1 MNHTSK
7 KRIGIDARFYGAAGI
22 GRYISCLLKE
32 LETDEV
38 HEYFV
43 FLNQTGFDFF
53 NPTNKNFHKVLCDI
67 PWYSWK
73 EQLVLPFVFGRYHLD
88 LLHIPHFN
96 IPIFYFG
103 KIVVTIHDLII
114 NDFST
119 ERATTLS
126 RPYYRFKRLVYSWL
140 VKTAVARSSKVIV
153 PSNYTK
159 QVVQQTYA
167 VSESKII
174 VTYEGLTKNIHGGHP
189 LFSGMPYLLFVG
201 SMYPH
206 KNLERL
212 IEVFV
217 TLRRNGTFSGDLV
230 LAGKSDYFS
239 QRLQAEVYV
248 KYPDMTAQDI
258 IFPISKYPRLPL
270 QDDELAELYQNAVAF
285 VFPSLS
291 EGFGLPPLEAMGIG
305 CPVVSSNSTSI
316 PEICGDAAL
325 YFDPLDASD
334 MAAKISKIISDPVL
348 RSELVEKG
356 RKNIERFSWSKM
368 AGETL
373 KVYEDCLSSR

>member
-1 MNHTSK
+1 MNHTGK

-22 GRYISCLLKE
+22 GRYISSLLEE
-32 LETDEV
+32 LAANRTYE
-38 HEYFV
+38 FFI
-43 FLNQTGFDFF
+43 FLNQQGFDQFEPRAS
-53 NPTNKNFHKVLCDI
+53 NWHKILCDI

-73 EQLVLPFVFGRYHLD
+73 EQLVMPFVFSRHNLD
-88 LLHIPHFN
+88 LLHVPHFN
-96 IPIFYFG
+96 IPIFYSG

-119 ERATTLS
+119 ERTTTLI

-140 VKTAVARSSKVIV
+140 VKTSVARALRVIV
-153 PSNYTK
+153 PSKYTK
-159 QVVQQTYA
+159 KVVQQTYGT
-167 VSESKII
+167 SESKII
-174 VTYEGLTKNIHGGHP
+174 VTYEGLSKHIHGGHP
-189 LFSGMPYLLFVG
+189 LFSGTPYLLFVG

-212 IEVFV
+212 VEAFV
-217 TLRRNGTFSGDLV
+217 TLRRNGTFNGDLV

-239 QRLQAEVYV
+239 QRLQTEVYV
-248 KYPDMTAQDI
+248 KYLDMTAQDI
-258 IFPISKYPRLPL
+258 IFPISKYHRLPL

-291 EGFGLPPLEAMGIG
+291 EGFGLPPLEAMGMR
-305 CPVVSSNSTSI
+305 CPVVASNSTSI

-325 YFDPLDASD
+325 YFDPLDVSD
-334 MAAKISKIISDPVL
+334 MTTKIYQVISDQAL
-348 RSELVEKG
+348 RSDLVEKG

-368 AGETL
+368 AQETL
-373 KVYEDCLSSR
+373 KVYEDCLNS